1 MDSEAIDNAILSML
15 SEMSGWRKVAAV
27 VLRVVH
33 SLAGVVPD
41 EDAAYNTVLERI
53 EVLVGEGRL
62 VAQGDIRNPRFSEV
76 RLPG

>member
-27 VLRVVH
+27 VIRVVH
-33 SLAGVVPD
+33 SLAGVTPNG
-41 EDAAYNTVLERI
+41 DAAYDTVLERI

>member
-27 VLRVVH
+27 VIRVVH
-33 SLAGVVPD
+33 SLAGVVPNG
-41 EDAAYNTVLERI
+41 DAAYDTVLERI